1 MVTLSP
7 GYTITLRVD
16 VPASQL
22 ATSTVV
28 AAVAI
33 AEVVSTEEP
42 NAAFVIPGVFDR
54 RVAEAVAPAVRTEA
68 ERHWLSA
75 PASKR

>member
-7 GYTITLRVD
+7 SHTITLRVE

-28 AAVAI
+28 AAVA
-33 AEVVSTEEP
+33 
-42 NAAFVIPGVFDR
+42 
-54 RVAEAVAPAVRTEA
+54 VAEAVRTEA

-75 PASKR
+75 PAARGEM